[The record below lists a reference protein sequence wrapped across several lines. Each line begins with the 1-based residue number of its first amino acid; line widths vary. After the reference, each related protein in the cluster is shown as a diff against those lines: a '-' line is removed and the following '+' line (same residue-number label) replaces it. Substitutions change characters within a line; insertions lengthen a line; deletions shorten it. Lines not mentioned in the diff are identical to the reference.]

1 MNITRENIGEL
12 ELLLKVEISESDY
25 SEKVGKQLKEY
36 QKKATVPGF
45 RKGMAPL
52 PLIKK
57 MYKKAIV
64 ADEVQGI
71 LSESLFKYIEEEKL
85 EIVGSPLSNDEKTG
99 EIDFDGTDF
108 VFYFDAALMPQ
119 VDIKWDAVGVKKY
132 QIKVSSKEVEEQIAE
147 VAQRYGKFETPETAA
162 ETDYIYGKAVEVDKN
177 GNVVEGGMNTYLSMD
192 LSKIKKDD
200 IKQSFIGKK
209 AEDKVVFNPAKA
221 LDVETIEKT
230 FRLDKEEAKKLK
242 CDFEVTLSGVSR
254 ITPHE
259 LNEELFAKVFPGEE
273 VKDVDAFKKQ
283 LKKQMEKSYDEQC
296 QMLFNAEVRKALI
309 DQFSAEVPTE
319 FLQRWL
325 ASRGEKDLTLESIK
339 EEWEE
344 KYLSAIKWEF
354 IEAALRKIKDIDP
367 TQNEVV
373 DYIKGIMSQHNLRKD
388 DEDEKAYNDRLETT
402 ARNIA
407 GNRESS
413 GQIYERLYS
422 DKLYAL
428 LNEQIKPE
436 VEKVTMKE
444 FAERNK

>member
-1 MNITRENIGEL
+1 M
-12 ELLLKVEISESDY
+12 
-25 SEKVGKQLKEY
+25 
-36 QKKATVPGF
+36 
-45 RKGMAPL
+45 
-52 PLIKK
+52 
-57 MYKKAIV
+57 
-64 ADEVQGI
+64 
-71 LSESLFKYIEEEKL
+71 
-85 EIVGSPLSNDEKTG
+85 
-99 EIDFDGTDF
+99 
-108 VFYFDAALMPQ
+108 
-119 VDIKWDAVGVKKY
+119 
-132 QIKVSSKEVEEQIAE
+132 
-147 VAQRYGKFETPETAA
+147 
-162 ETDYIYGKAVEVDKN
+162 
-177 GNVVEGGMNTYLSMD
+177 
-192 LSKIKKDD
+192 
-200 IKQSFIGKK
+200 
-209 AEDKVVFNPAKA
+209 
-221 LDVETIEKT
+221 
-230 FRLDKEEAKKLK
+230 
-242 CDFEVTLSGVSR
+242 
-254 ITPHE
+254 
-259 LNEELFAKVFPGEE
+259 
-273 VKDVDAFKKQ
+273 
-283 LKKQMEKSYDEQC
+283 
-296 QMLFNAEVRKALI
+296 
-309 DQFSAEVPTE
+309 
-319 FLQRWL
+319 QRWL